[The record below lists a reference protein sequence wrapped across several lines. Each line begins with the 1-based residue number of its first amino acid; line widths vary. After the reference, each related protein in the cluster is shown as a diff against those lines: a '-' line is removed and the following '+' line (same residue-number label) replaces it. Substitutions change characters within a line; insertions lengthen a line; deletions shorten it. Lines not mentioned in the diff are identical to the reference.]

1 MMWPML
7 KNTTFKKSI
16 SEQDFLKVVLVT
28 KIANSE

>member
-1 MMWPML
+1 MWPML
-7 KNTTFKKSI
+7 KNTTFKKRI